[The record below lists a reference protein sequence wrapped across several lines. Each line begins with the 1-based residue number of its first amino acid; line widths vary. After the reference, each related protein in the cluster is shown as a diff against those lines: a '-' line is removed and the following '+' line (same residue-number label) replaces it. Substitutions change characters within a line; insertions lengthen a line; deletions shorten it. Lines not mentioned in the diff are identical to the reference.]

1 MGRISMQEKNEH
13 LLMVFENLI
22 RIKDECSGEIF
33 SECGLSDLTVKQVR
47 YLKTIDENGEV
58 TFSRL
63 AEITRNSKPTITE
76 MINKFV
82 RKECVYR
89 ERCPGDGRILY
100 IHLTEKGKK
109 IAQAEEHALQRV
121 IERMVNSLDEHELD
135 LLIGILQKVR

>member
-1 MGRISMQEKNEH
+1 MQEKNEH
-13 LLMVFENLI
+13 LLMILGNLI
-22 RIKDECSGEIF
+22 RIRDECSGEIF
-33 SECGLSDLTVKQVR
+33 SECGLSDLTVKQVS

-89 ERCPGDGRILY
+89 QRCPDDGRILY
-100 IHLTEKGKK
+100 THLTEKGKK
-109 IAQAEEHALQRV
+109 IAQSEENALQRV